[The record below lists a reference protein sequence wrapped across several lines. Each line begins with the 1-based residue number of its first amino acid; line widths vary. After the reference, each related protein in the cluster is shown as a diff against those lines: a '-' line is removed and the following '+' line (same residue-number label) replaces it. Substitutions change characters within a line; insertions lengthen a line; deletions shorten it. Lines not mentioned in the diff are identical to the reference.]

1 MSQIIVPNGFYSR
14 LFFLKQS
21 MLIIEN
27 TWSGLLHDNFRLEF
41 MGTNYIL
48 KSSLDRFMRTYLGV

>member
-1 MSQIIVPNGFYSR
+1 MSQIIVNGFYSR

-27 TWSGLLHDNFRLEF
+27 TWSGLLQDHFRLEF